1 MIAHAE
7 AHTPTGRL
15 VTPEDVGAV
24 AAWLCSDAAR
34 MIVGQTIEVDGGYSL
49 LAF

>member
-1 MIAHAE
+1 
-7 AHTPTGRL
+7 
-15 VTPEDVGAV
+15 VGEV
-24 AAWLCSDAAR
+24 AAWLCSAAAR